1 VSAPIASDSSEATVP
16 GSEGHKTTE
25 TQQEIPRHMTNSQQ
39 TSSVVPDSN
48 QPDYSAVELP
58 SKDRTEY
65 TYVERRAELLQLVE
79 EAGHPRELNQT
90 QLADRYGV
98 TQQQISK
105 DFDRLA
111 AHVRARFDDREH
123 RAFMVDSVVNR
134 AVRGL
139 LEEEEYRKAAKTA
152 MEYDEWITEFHDLEQ
167 LHDQVERLQQQQQ
180 Q

>member
-1 VSAPIASDSSEATVP
+1 M
-16 GSEGHKTTE
+16 TT
-25 TQQEIPRHMTNSQQ
+25 TQETNS
-39 TSSVVPDSN
+39 VVSDCD

-98 TQQQISK
+98 SQQQISK

-111 AHVRARFDDREH
+111 THVRARFDDRE
-123 RAFMVDSVVNR
+123 RRGFMVDSVVNR
-134 AVRGL
+134 AIRGL
-139 LEEEEYRKAAKTA
+139 LEEGEYRKAAKTA

-167 LHDQVERLQQQQQ
+167 LHEQVEQLQQQQQ
-180 Q
+180 QQHNDTTW